1 MTLINVQDYQL
12 ESARAEMGEVK
23 QENQRLKKYL
33 DRMMEDYQ
41 TLQMQ
46 YHDIQQKATNTQQDE
61 DESEQLVSLSL
72 GSFASKPKKAEEK
85 NKSPSTQVGKE
96 NETDDEKSL
105 SLGLDCKYEA
115 PKSSSTTTDQLPL
128 SKTSPASSV
137 EEVRKEEAGETWP
150 PKKVLKT
157 MRSIVEDEVSQ
168 QNPAKKARVSVRAR
182 CDTPTVSVYILSN
195 DID

>member
-1 MTLINVQDYQL
+1 
-12 ESARAEMGEVK
+12 MGEVRE
-23 QENQRLKKYL
+23 ENQRLKKYL

-46 YHDIQQKATNTQQDE
+46 YHDIQQKAIKSSKDDNATNNHQDD

-72 GSFASKPKKAEEK
+72 GSFSSKRKKVEEK

-96 NETDDEKSL
+96 KDTDDEKSL

-115 PKSSSTTTDQLPL
+115 PAKSSSTTTDQVPL
-128 SKTSPASSV
+128 SNPSPASSV

-157 MRSIVEDEVSQ
+157 MRSIEDEVAQ
-168 QNPAKKARVSVRAR
+168 QNPVKKARVSVRAR
-182 CDTPTVSVYILSN
+182 CDTPTVSIYTNNLVIIN
-195 DID
+195 